1 MSNAELFE
9 QIRGSRALLTGGRR
23 ADVAFMFRALM
34 VERKL
39 KNVDIALRLGVSEAN
54 VSRWLRGDQN
64 LSLDTLHALSD
75 ALGVNLAVRA
85 RPAGEAKASKDD
97 TEWTPAP
104 ALVKTV
110 VDLCAY
116 RDLRQAALRAKASS
130 FAKPMSEIDQDP
142 QKDGN
147 EPSVAV
153 G

>member
-9 QIRGSRALLTGGRR
+9 QIKGSRALLTGGRR
-23 ADVAFMFRALM
+23 AAVAFMFRALM

-75 ALGVNLAVRA
+75 ALGVTLAIQA
-85 RPAGEAKASKDD
+85 RPVCEAKASKDD

-104 ALVKTV
+104 AQMNTV
-110 VDLCAY
+110 VDFCAY
-116 RDLRQAALRAKASS
+116 RDLRQAARRGKGSS
-130 FAKPMSEIDQDP
+130 FAKPVSEIGQDP

-147 EPSVAV
+147 EQSVAV